1 MIIPIEL
8 TIKFG
13 GGTLKNKENLT
24 NSVNIVKDQK
34 AKCVIVS
41 AAGAD
46 GKYNRMTEDLKEI
59 AQLIKNDDDNWT
71 NLWKERIYNRLT
83 QEYVFED
90 MKLNVISLLN
100 KAHGDLNKRTYDEIV
115 HLGEDFMAKIVAD
128 RLGYTFVDTMNCVYL
143 DDDGHI
149 TTMSYEAIASAVDG
163 KNIVMSGFSGNCGGK
178 VKLLPSGGSDI
189 MGVTVADVT
198 KSRFK
203 RITETG
209 IRVHDPKY
217 GVANFLKIATFAEV
231 GQMATL
237 DEHVIHPAAL
247 HFAEDHELHIQICSF
262 EDPVDGL
269 RIVPK
274 RSRTQGADVAAIS
287 CQEELVLL
295 TISKLDLQ
303 QSKADFQSSLYRKLK
318 KYRLHEVLSF
328 TSKTQVQ
335 LLIPQRCLDDSD
347 YSQGHIQSQL
357 GRTLGSDWITF
368 KSGWTLISLIGI
380 DMLGQCGVFEK
391 YSSAIGKEGLSINAS
406 LSPPDEGVIYFGFNE
421 HDFKKAFHALRG
433 AAFPKEKK

>member
-1 MIIPIEL
+1 MMIIGPI
-8 TIKFG
+8 
-13 GGTLKNKENLT
+13 
-24 NSVNIVKDQK
+24 
-34 AKCVIVS
+34 
-41 AAGAD
+41 
-46 GKYNRMTEDLKEI
+46 
-59 AQLIKNDDDNWT
+59 
-71 NLWKERIYNRLT
+71 LWKERIYNRLT

-217 GVANFLKIATFAEV
+217 GVANFCKIATFAEV

-247 HFAEDHELHIQICSF
+247 HLQKIMSFIYKFAHLKILLMAYEL
-262 EDPVDGL
+262 
-269 RIVPK
+269 
-274 RSRTQGADVAAIS
+274 
-287 CQEELVLL
+287 
-295 TISKLDLQ
+295 
-303 QSKADFQSSLYRKLK
+303 
-318 KYRLHEVLSF
+318 
-328 TSKTQVQ
+328 
-335 LLIPQRCLDDSD
+335 
-347 YSQGHIQSQL
+347 
-357 GRTLGSDWITF
+357 
-368 KSGWTLISLIGI
+368 
-380 DMLGQCGVFEK
+380 
-391 YSSAIGKEGLSINAS
+391 S
-406 LSPPDEGVIYFGFNE
+406 LSVLVHKGQMLLQFLVRKSWFY
-421 HDFKKAFHALRG
+421 
-433 AAFPKEKK
+433 